1 MARYRD
7 AKCRLCRRE
16 GMKLFL
22 KGARCFTDKCA
33 IERRN
38 YPPGQHGLN
47 RGKLTPFGVQLREKQ
62 KAKRIYGVLESQFR
76 TYFQWAEA
84 QKGVTGENLLRLLEL
99 RLDNVVHRLGFAA
112 SRREG
117 RQMVAHGHFQVN
129 GRKVSVPSYLVKVGD
144 VVQLR
149 STSKLG
155 ARLDD
160 NLNAGR
166 GQVPQWLE
174 VDPNEKKGTVRSL
187 PLRDDI
193 QIPVAERLIVEP
205 FEKGYALTVG
215 NSLRR
220 TLLSIV
226 PGAAVSWVKIDGV
239 RNVDARIPGVTEST
253 IDVLLN
259 IRKLTVQVPS
269 GEPKVLRLEVTG
281 PKAVTGADVPETEVE
296 IVNPEVPL
304 FTLES
309 ATTVVMDLGV
319 GVGRGYEAADRKT
332 SPPPAEING
341 RAVWGGR

>member
-1 MARYRD
+1 MADEQKPAPRKKGGKKRE
-7 AKCRLCRRE
+7 RRE
-16 GMKLFL
+16 VRTGIAHIQATFNNTIVTL
-22 KGARCFTDKCA
+22 TDRMGNVVSWSSA
-33 IERRN
+33 
-38 YPPGQHGLN
+38 GSAGF
-47 RGKLTPFGVQLREKQ
+47 RGSRKSTPFAAQTAAEVAARKAMEYGLKQVGVQLREKQ

-112 SRREG
+112 SRRES

-193 QIPVAERLIVEP
+193 QIPVAEQLIVELYS
-205 FEKGYALTVG
+205 K
-215 NSLRR
+215 
-220 TLLSIV
+220 
-226 PGAAVSWVKIDGV
+226 
-239 RNVDARIPGVTEST
+239 
-253 IDVLLN
+253 
-259 IRKLTVQVPS
+259 
-269 GEPKVLRLEVTG
+269 
-281 PKAVTGADVPETEVE
+281 
-296 IVNPEVPL
+296 
-304 FTLES
+304 
-309 ATTVVMDLGV
+309 
-319 GVGRGYEAADRKT
+319 
-332 SPPPAEING
+332 
-341 RAVWGGR
+341 